1 MSKDYL
7 DVLEYLELVSYRITD
22 KTTGLVT
29 HRVSPLPKDRVKGEN
44 NEA

>member
-1 MSKDYL
+1 MTTDYL

-22 KTTGLVT
+22 KTTGQVFY
-29 HRVSPLPKDRVKGEN
+29 RVSPLPKDRVKGGN